1 MSSNVRVA
9 IVFSGVIVLVVIA
22 FIVVAI
28 LQSPQSRSPETDPSS
43 GSAPVSAIRDDT
55 HILDDAGEGAVTVV
69 EFLDFECEAC
79 GAFYPVVEELREEY
93 SGQVT
98 FAFRYFPLPGHFN
111 STNAAIA
118 VEAAAQQGQLE
129 AMYTQMFES
138 QAEWGEAQE
147 SRAPLFRQFAE
158 ELGLDMAEY
167 DAAVADPATLQRV
180 ESDFEEGIALGV
192 ESTPTFFVEG
202 RLIALRTFDD
212 LRAAI
217 EAELDR

>member
-1 MSSNVRVA
+1 MNTNVRVA
-9 IVFSGVIVLVVIA
+9 LVFSGAIILIVIA

-28 LQSPQSRSPETDPSS
+28 LQAPQSRVPETDPSS
-43 GSAPVSAIRDDT
+43 GSATAAAIRDDT
-55 HILDDAGEGAVTVV
+55 HILDDAGDGAVTVV

-79 GAFYPVVEELREEY
+79 GAFYPVVEELRAEF
-93 SGQVT
+93 SGEVT
-98 FAFRYFPLPGHFN
+98 FAFRYFPLPGHSN
-111 STNAAIA
+111 SKNAAVA

-129 AMYTQMFES
+129 AMYALMFES

-158 ELGLDMAEY
+158 QLGLDLVAY

-180 ESDFEEGIALGV
+180 ESDFNDGMALGV
-192 ESTPTFFVEG
+192 SSTPTFFVED
-202 RLIALRTFDD
+202 RMVQLQSFED
-212 LRAAI
+212 LREAI

>member
-1 MSSNVRVA
+1 MTSTNTKVA
-9 IVFSGVIVLVVIA
+9 LVLSGAIVLVVIA
-22 FIVVAI
+22 FIIVAI
-28 LQSPQSRSPETDPSS
+28 VQAQPSSPEAQGDP
-43 GSAPVSAIRDDT
+43 GTGLASAIQDDS

-79 GAFYPVVEELREEY
+79 GAFYPVVEDLREEF
-93 SGQVT
+93 SGRIT
-98 FAFRYFPLPGHFN
+98 FAIRYFPLPGHFN

-129 AMYTQMFES
+129 AMYERMFER

-158 ELGLDMAEY
+158 ELGLDLAEY
-167 DAAVADPATLQRV
+167 DVAVADPATAERV
-180 ESDFEEGIALGV
+180 QSDFDDGVALGV
-192 ESTPTFFVEG
+192 SSTPTFFVNDRMVQLASFE
-202 RLIALRTFDD
+202 D

-217 EAELDR
+217 QAELDR